1 MELAGAVISL
11 IVVVFAAWV
20 KWETGKDSTY
30 DDLQIGRQDIES
42 GNVDAVEQRI
52 DRVLAESGDSIA
64 SKPNDEDTRRRL
76 QELL

>member
-30 DDLQIGRQDIES
+30 DDLQIGRQDIQS
-42 GNVDAVEQRI
+42 GNIDAVEQRI
-52 DRVLAESGDSIA
+52 DKLRVGSGDSVTDQPSA
-64 SKPNDEDTRRRL
+64 EDISRRISNL
-76 QELL
+76 

>member
-20 KWETGKDSTY
+20 KWETVKDSTY

-42 GNVDAVEQRI
+42 GNVDAVSQRLDGLLTNSDNSNAGEQSAEDISRRI
-52 DRVLAESGDSIA
+52 
-64 SKPNDEDTRRRL
+64 SKL
-76 QELL
+76 